1 MGPTAEPVKHASAGM
16 VLNSPEG
23 SLTMHA
29 PPEAA
34 MILSV
39 TDGPINCIVNST
51 QTPVATAHFNIL
63 RTVRF

>member
-1 MGPTAEPVKHASAGM
+1 MGPTTEPAKHASAGI
-16 VLNSPEG
+16 VLKSPEG

-29 PPEAA
+29 PPDA
-34 MILSV
+34 MTILSV
-39 TDGPINCIVNST
+39 TDGPTNCIVNST